1 MKNFFFLL
9 GLGLFFFSCNK
20 KTKENLDKE
29 SGIEKVNI
37 KKTKYSEEQLVINKE
52 YKIGDVRRYGMFP
65 DSAYSYRHPITN
77 NPKITDVLD
86 IAENEG
92 IELFFPKGFY
102 NVPLIL
108 DSRENIKIKSDKA
121 EFDII
126 HITVDPEIKKKPR
139 NITIKGTI
147 ISFDRLGITEATN
160 VKIDSVII
168 KSDTIKSARKMRAR
182 GCHIYY
188 GSNHI
193 SIEYLQVNDFGS
205 GDKRYD
211 NNHAALAIDGW
222 GDQPKNVY
230 IGKVHIKSTDRHG
243 VYITGE
249 NHFIGDIFIDK
260 FGVGNDKDMSPMQ
273 DADAKEEKL
282 FAGVWI
288 NRCYNSIINNIYIN
302 NKKSKGYFSV
312 NFDEGDMDKPVKIQY
327 LEVKNFNRTL
337 PIRFASNTG
346 TKVDEIVK

>member
-1 MKNFFFLL
+1 MKRNILLISFFAIFI
-9 GLGLFFFSCNK
+9 SCNK
-20 KTKENLDKE
+20 KAKGDTNQKIKPNL
-29 SGIEKVNI
+29 V
-37 KKTKYSEEQLVINKE
+37 KTKIYTDNQLVLNKE
-52 YKIGDVRRYGMFP
+52 FKIGDVRRYGMFP
-65 DSAYSYRHPITN
+65 DSAYSYRHPLTN

-86 IAENEG
+86 LAENEG

-108 DSRENIKIKSDKA
+108 DSRENIKIKSNKA

-126 HITVDPEIKKKPR
+126 DITVDPEIKKKPR

-147 ISFDRLGITEATN
+147 ISFDRLGITESTN

-168 KSDTIKSARKMRAR
+168 KSDTIRSARKMRAR

-193 SIEYLQVNDFGS
+193 SIDYLQIDDFGS

-222 GDQPKNVY
+222 GNQPKNVY
-230 IGKVHIKSTDRHG
+230 IGEVYIKSTDRHG

-249 NHFIGDIFIDK
+249 NHFIGDIIIDK
-260 FGVGNDKDMSPMQ
+260 FGVGNDKEMLPMQ

-282 FAGVWI
+282 FAGVWV
-288 NRCYNSIINNIYIN
+288 NRCFNSIINNIYIN
-302 NKKSKGYFSV
+302 NKNSKGYFNV
-312 NFDEGDMDKPVKIQY
+312 NFDEGDLDKPVKIQY

-337 PIRFASNTG
+337 PVRFASNTG
-346 TKVDEIVK
+346 TIVDEIVK